1 MTNAEYIE
9 AIGARCSRRTYSHT
23 PPDPRVL
30 EILQEMVDAVNRQ
43 SGLSFRLLADGTAP
57 FTLFTGKLLLV
68 AVCGPDTEW
77 AQNSKRLLWRKYC
90 FAVCVPRAGH
100 LLGNGYI

>member
-57 FTLFTGKLLLV
+57 FTLFTGKFKAATLAKVLFCS
-68 AVCGPDTEW
+68 VCTTGW
-77 AQNSKRLLWRKYC
+77 A
-90 FAVCVPRAGH
+90 PAG
-100 LLGNGYI
+100 